1 MNPGNKISVLIFDD
15 ESINLTE
22 TSSAL
27 SQDNDI
33 ETVGHA
39 ANEHDLYSLTNS
51 RKPNVILFTPTALGS
66 DPFILIA
73 WITQIHPGIKVILVA
88 SAERSDH
95 LARAM
100 DAGAVGYIHKDEL
113 VDILANAVHRAA
125 RGDILFTTTQYELA
139 QKWKQDVGHKLS
151 QLTPREF
158 EILILLAK
166 GRGNQEIAQSLGI
179 SAKTAAYH
187 VSNLLSKLQVKSR
200 QEAAVWAVKHLSDNL
215 E

>member
-1 MNPGNKISVLIFDD
+1 MNPGNKISVLIFDN

-33 ETVGHA
+33 EIVGHA
-39 ANEHDLYSLTNS
+39 ANEHDLYSLTTS
-51 RKPNVILFTPTALGS
+51 RKPNVILFNPTALGS
-66 DPFILIA
+66 DPFNLIA
-73 WITQIHPGIKVILVA
+73 WITQNHPDIKVILVA

-95 LARAM
+95 LARAT
-100 DAGAVGYIHKDEL
+100 DAGTVGYIHKDES
-113 VDILANAVHRAA
+113 VDILANAVRRAA
-125 RGDILFTTTQYELA
+125 RGDILFTHTQYELA

-158 EILILLAK
+158 EILVLLAK
-166 GRGNQEIAQSLGI
+166 GKGNQEISQSLGV
-179 SAKTAAYH
+179 SVKTAAYH

-200 QEAAVWAVKHLSDNL
+200 QEAAIWAVKNLSDDL